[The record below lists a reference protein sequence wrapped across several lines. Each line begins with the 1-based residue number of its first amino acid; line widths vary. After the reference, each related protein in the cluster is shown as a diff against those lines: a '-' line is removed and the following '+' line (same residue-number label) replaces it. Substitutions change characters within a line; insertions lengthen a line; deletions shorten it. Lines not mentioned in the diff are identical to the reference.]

1 MNFDGLRA
9 FVAVAEEGQFRLA
22 ADQIGISQQAVS
34 KRIAALETDLGTA
47 LFARVA
53 TGAALTADGRTFL
66 PRARAVLTAVEDAI
80 GSVRPETRPLR
91 VDVRHRRVCTA
102 DILREFRRGHPDL
115 PVETVTLANADD
127 MTRALRDGEIDAGFA
142 YLREPVGAGL
152 EHAFAYLDP
161 VQVVV
166 GNRHPL
172 AAARSVRM
180 AELAPFRVWMP
191 GIAGGSEW
199 EDFYREL
206 SEDFGITVDATGPDF
221 GIEAL
226 LDVVAES
233 ATTLTFV
240 GDRTSIV
247 WPQDHDL
254 RRIPVAGPMPYYPH
268 SLVWRTGDRHHGLPE
283 LIAHLDEVFAP
294 PGDGSWLP
302 RAARTAYRHRR

>member
-1 MNFDGLRA
+1 MNFEGVRA

-22 ADQIGISQQAVS
+22 ADRVGISQQAVS
-34 KRIAALETDLGTA
+34 KRIAALEGDLGTA
-47 LFARVA
+47 LFVRVA

-66 PRARAVLTAVEDAI
+66 PRARAVLAAVEDAI

-102 DILREFRRGHPDL
+102 DIVREFRRVHHDL
-115 PVETVTLANADD
+115 PVEAVTLKNADE

-152 EHAFAYLDP
+152 AHAFAYLDP
-161 VQVVV
+161 VQIVV

-172 AAARSVRM
+172 AAATSVRM
-180 AELAPFRVWMP
+180 SELAPFRIWMP
-191 GIAGGSEW
+191 GIVGGSEW
-199 EDFYREL
+199 ADFYREL
-206 SEDFGITVDATGPDF
+206 SEDFGVTVDATGPDF

-226 LDVVAES
+226 LDTVAES
-233 ATTLTFV
+233 TSTLTFV

-247 WPQDHDL
+247 WPEDHDL
-254 RRIPVAGPMPYYPH
+254 RRIPVRGPMPYYPH
-268 SLVWRTGDRHHGLPE
+268 SLVWRTGDQHRGLPE
-283 LIAHLDEVFAP
+283 LIAHLGEVFHP
-294 PGDGSWLP
+294 PSDDSWLP